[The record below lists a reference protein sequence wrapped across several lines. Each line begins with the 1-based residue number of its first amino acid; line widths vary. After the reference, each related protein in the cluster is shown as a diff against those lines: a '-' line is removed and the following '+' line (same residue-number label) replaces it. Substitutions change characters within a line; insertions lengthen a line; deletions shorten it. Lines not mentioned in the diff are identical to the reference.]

1 VILLKNARVF
11 DGQTLGTER
20 EDIVIDGGNIAAR
33 GSGLA
38 FGGDEVF
45 DLGGKIACPG
55 FIDLHAHFRDPGYE
69 WREDTESGSRAAAA
83 GGYATVVTMPNTAPP
98 VDNQATVEY
107 LMGRGKRAGGAR
119 VLPAG
124 CVSRGRKGEKLAELG
139 LMAEAGAVFFTD
151 DGSPV
156 SSSRLLKTALMY
168 SRDLGVR
175 IMEHPEESSLTEKS
189 HVNEGA
195 VSALSGMK
203 GWPVS
208 AELID
213 IERGIALCRETK
225 APIHFT
231 HVSSALG
238 ADAVRR
244 AKKEGLPV
252 TCDVTHCHLS
262 LDESLI
268 LVGSFSSAY
277 KVNPPLRTKDDVRAL
292 WEAVA
297 DGTVDAIITDHAP
310 YHLDEKDV
318 PFQEAPAGIA
328 SIECSVAVALDSWQR
343 FGKPVSLERLLALFT
358 SGPASLLP
366 QTWSSL
372 GRIAEGAAADV
383 TVLDPDAVRMVDVKS
398 WKSKARI
405 CPWDGEILR
414 GWPVMTVV
422 EGRVVMNRLGDGE

>member
-1 VILLKNARVF
+1 MILLKNALVF
-11 DGQTLGTER
+11 DGQALGTER
-20 EDIVIDGGNIAAR
+20 EDIIIDGDRIAAR
-33 GSGLA
+33 GRELPFEEG
-38 FGGDEVF
+38 EVF
-45 DLGGKIACPG
+45 DLGGRIACPG

-208 AELID
+208 AELIH
-213 IERGIALCRETK
+213 IERGIALCREAK

-238 ADAVRR
+238 VDAVRR
-244 AKKEGLPV
+244 AKREGLPV

-277 KVNPPLRTKDDVRAL
+277 KVNPPLRTKEDVKAL

-328 SIECSVAVALDSWQR
+328 
-343 FGKPVSLERLLALFT
+343 
-358 SGPASLLP
+358 
-366 QTWSSL
+366 
-372 GRIAEGAAADV
+372 
-383 TVLDPDAVRMVDVKS
+383 
-398 WKSKARI
+398 
-405 CPWDGEILR
+405 
-414 GWPVMTVV
+414 
-422 EGRVVMNRLGDGE
+422 

>member
-1 VILLKNARVF
+1 MILLKNALVF
-11 DGQTLGTER
+11 DGQALGTER
-20 EDIVIDGGNIAAR
+20 EDIIIDGDRIAAR
-33 GSGLA
+33 GRELPFEEG
-38 FGGDEVF
+38 EVF
-45 DLGGKIACPG
+45 DLGGRIACPG

-208 AELID
+208 AELIH
-213 IERGIALCRETK
+213 IERGIALCREAK

-238 ADAVRR
+238 VDAVRR
-244 AKKEGLPV
+244 AKREGLPV

-277 KVNPPLRTKDDVRAL
+277 KVNPPLRTKEDVKAL

-343 FGKPVSLERLLALFT
+343 FGKPVSLERLLTLFT
-358 SGPASLLP
+358 SGPAALLP
-366 QTWSSL
+366 EPWTSL
-372 GRIAEGAAADV
+372 GRLAEGATADV
-383 TVLDPDAVRMVDVKS
+383 TVIDPDAMRMVDVKS

-405 CPWDGEILR
+405 CPWDGNILR
-414 GWPVMTVV
+414 GWPVMTLV
-422 EGRVVMNRLGDGE
+422 EGNVVMNRLGDGE

>member
-1 VILLKNARVF
+1 MILLKNALVF
-11 DGQTLGTER
+11 DGVTLGSGR
-20 EDIVIDGGNIAAR
+20 EDILIEGGKIAAVGR
-33 GSGLA
+33 ELSCA
-38 FGGDEVF
+38 GGEVF

-69 WREDTESGSRAAAA
+69 WREDTESGAKAAAA
-83 GGYATVVTMPNTAPP
+83 GGYSTVVTMPNTAPP

-107 LMGRGKRAGGAR
+107 LVARGKRASAAR

-124 CVSRGRKGEKLAELG
+124 CVSRGRKGERLAEMA

-156 SSSRLLKTALMY
+156 ASSKLLKTALLY

-175 IMEHPEESSLTEKS
+175 VMEHPEELSLTEKS

-195 VSALSGMK
+195 VSSLSGMK
-203 GWPVS
+203 GWPAS

-213 IERGIALCRETK
+213 IERGIALSRETK

-231 HVSSALG
+231 HVSTALG
-238 ADAVRR
+238 LDAVRR
-244 AKKEGLPV
+244 AKREGLPV

-268 LVGSFSSAY
+268 LVGSFSPAY
-277 KVNPPLRTKDDVRAL
+277 KVNPPLRTKEDVKAL
-292 WEAVA
+292 WEGVA
-297 DGTVDAIITDHAP
+297 DGAVDAIVTDHAP
-310 YHLDEKDV
+310 YHMDEKDL

-328 SIECSVAVALDSWQR
+328 SIECSVAAAFDSWQR
-343 FGKPVSLERLLALFT
+343 FGKPAALERLLSMFT

-366 QTWSSL
+366 RPWNSL
-372 GRIAEGAAADV
+372 GSLKEGAAADV
-383 TVLDPDAVRMVDVKS
+383 TVIDLDAVRMVDVNS

-405 CPWDGEILR
+405 CPWNGEILR

-422 EGRVVMNRLGDGE
+422 DGKIIMNRLGDGE